1 MILSS
6 SLVSAEKKN
15 VKNLGQSSY
24 NNVQSSCHQV
34 KENLFHLFKG
44 LLDFWIINAKAWREF
59 LIRGFFSPT

>member
-24 NNVQSSCHQV
+24 NNVWSSCHQA
-34 KENLFHLFKG
+34 KESVFDLFKG
-44 LLDFWIINAKAWREF
+44 VLDYWIINAKA
-59 LIRGFFSPT
+59 G